1 VNAPLLTLIVG
12 LALGIVVVRRRSA
25 AIALMAVQSLLIA
38 AIAIDEAFD
47 ASTGLWIAAGILI
60 FRGLLLPAL
69 LARGVLRTRE
79 RQRVESEHSA
89 LKRAVVAISLTLAT
103 VSLVPRIGLASGATE
118 HTAFALIVLGLAI
131 AALRLPVVFQ
141 VIGFIVAENGVYLA
155 SLGVH
160 HGFPTVIELG
170 LLFDLVVVLG
180 VAVAFGD
187 KIHEKFG
194 TSDTSLLRSLRD

>member
-1 VNAPLLTLIVG
+1 
-12 LALGIVVVRRRSA
+12 
-25 AIALMAVQSLLIA
+25 AI
-38 AIAIDEAFD
+38 D
-47 ASTGLWIAAGILI
+47 ASTGLWIAAAILT

-69 LARGVLRTRE
+69 LARGVMRTRE

-89 LKRAVVAISLTLAT
+89 LMRAVTAISLTLVA

-118 HTAFALIVLGLAI
+118 HAAIALIVLGLAI
-131 AALRLPVVFQ
+131 AALRVPVVFQ
-141 VIGFIVAENGVYLA
+141 VLGFIVAENGVYLA

-160 HGFPTVIELG
+160 RGFPTLIELG

-180 VAVAFGD
+180 VAAAFGD